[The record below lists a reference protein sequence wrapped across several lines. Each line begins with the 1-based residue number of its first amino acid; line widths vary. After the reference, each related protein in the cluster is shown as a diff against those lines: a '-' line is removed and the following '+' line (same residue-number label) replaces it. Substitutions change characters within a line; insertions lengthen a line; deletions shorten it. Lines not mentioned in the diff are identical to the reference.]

1 MTIVFIEQLFEVDF
15 STEEQTKHWIAFVS
29 KFDENDRKA
38 L

>member
-1 MTIVFIEQLFEVDF
+1 MEIVFIEQLFEVDF
-15 STEEQTKHWIAFVS
+15 SIEEQTKHWITFFS